1 MFLRHRII
9 VSYEAEA
16 EAVSSETIVER
27 IFADFQFLK
36 FLTMAE
42 GQQSTAE
49 ILKKIRTLEIKTR
62 GLVETAFAGDYHSV
76 FKGRG
81 MNFEEVRE
89 YQPGDEIRAIDW
101 NVTARL
107 GNAFV
112 KKFTEERELTVM
124 LIVDVSA
131 SGNFGSS
138 VQSKRELAAEV
149 ACLLA
154 FSAIR
159 NNDKVGLLLFSDR
172 VELFIPPKKGRSHTL
187 RLIREI
193 LFFSAQGRG
202 TDPALALDYLNK
214 IVTRRAVVFFI
225 SDFQR
230 RIFACPGRKRSP
242 ARFHCHS
249 YSRRA
254 RAGITK
260 YRYHH
265 PGRRRDREQIE
276 INTANAPPG
285 AASLISRSDRRAPF
299 ADLREISEAAPGGAF
314 AVLISICSPVSASS
328 RVMIPIF
335 GNTCSRSS

>member
-1 MFLRHRII
+1 MNGLQ
-9 VSYEAEA
+9 E
-16 EAVSSETIVER
+16 
-27 IFADFQFLK
+27 K
-36 FLTMAE
+36 
-42 GQQSTAE
+42 TAE

-62 GLVETAFAGDYHSV
+62 GLVETVFAGNYHSV

-81 MNFEEVRE
+81 MNFEDVRE

-131 SGNFGSS
+131 SGNFGST

-159 NNDKVGLLLFSDR
+159 NNDKVGLLLFTDR

-193 LFFSAQGRG
+193 LFFEPIGRG

-214 IVTRRAVVFFI
+214 IVTRRAVAFFI
-225 SDFQR
+225 SDFQAPD
-230 RIFACPGRKRSP
+230 FSHALAVS
-242 ARFHCHS
+242 
-249 YSRRA
+249 
-254 RAGITK
+254 
-260 YRYHH
+260 
-265 PGRRRDREQIE
+265 GRRHDFIAIRVQDERETVLPNVGMITLEDAETGEQIE
-276 INTANAPPG
+276 INTA
-285 AASLISRSDRRAPF
+285 DRRTRAQFSDLAEENARELTRTLRRNSIDTITLRTSEDYLPALRSF
-299 ADLREISEAAPGGAF
+299 FKLRER
-314 AVLISICSPVSASS
+314 
-328 RVMIPIF
+328 RVNI
-335 GNTCSRSS
+335 R

>member
-1 MFLRHRII
+1 
-9 VSYEAEA
+9 
-16 EAVSSETIVER
+16 
-27 IFADFQFLK
+27 
-36 FLTMAE
+36 MAE

-112 KKFTEERELTVM
+112 KKFTEERELTVI

-131 SGNFGSS
+131 SGNFGSAT
-138 VQSKRELAAEV
+138 QSKRELAAEV

-159 NNDKVGLLLFSDR
+159 NNDKVGLILFSDR

-193 LFFSAQGRG
+193 LFFQPQGRG

-225 SDFQR
+225 SDFQAPD
-230 RIFACPGRKRSP
+230 F
-242 ARFHCHS
+242 S
-249 YSRRA
+249 YALAVS
-254 RAGITK
+254 
-260 YRYHH
+260 
-265 PGRRRDREQIE
+265 GRRHDFIAVHIQDEREEVLPNIGIIALEDAETGDQIE
-276 INTANAPPG
+276 INTAERATRKRFSELAEEKKSELTRTLRRNNIDAIGLRTGKDYLP
-285 AASLISRSDRRAPF
+285 ALRSFFKQRERRIT
-299 ADLREISEAAPGGAF
+299 LR
-314 AVLISICSPVSASS
+314 
-328 RVMIPIF
+328 
-335 GNTCSRSS
+335 